1 MAMIKGCSM
10 SLFAASLFNLD
21 VVRLNGQGQ
30 AVPKGFQANLPAN
43 QHPCAFAVRSGFVL
57 GSLGFQEERQN
68 KKGEAEDGE

>member
-43 QHPCAFAVRSGFVL
+43 QHPPSIPGLEFTGGDILPFH
-57 GSLGFQEERQN
+57 
-68 KKGEAEDGE
+68 